1 MRSSCGCFCPL
12 VCRCLPPL
20 LPLSRCLEGDFGVCV
35 CFAASCSVVSADFQL
50 FVLIPS
56 LSLGS
61 AGIIGMN
68 FPARL
73 LTGGFLVTSK
83 WLFFGRLSIGMSYI
97 WKHWVCLR
105 SSLDDLG
112 ATTGGLGLLTDLT
125 SLSAAG
131 SHPTRQWKCKDA
143 VQMLMSP
150 CPLPLI
156 IAAS

>member
-1 MRSSCGCFCPL
+1 MF
-12 VCRCLPPL
+12 
-20 LPLSRCLEGDFGVCV
+20 V

-61 AGIIGMN
+61 AGITGMN

-73 LTGGFLVTSK
+73 LTGDFLVTSK

-125 SLSAAG
+125 SLSTAG

-143 VQMLMSP
+143 VQMLMSSP